1 MILSIARRELRA
13 LFHSPLVWVLAG
25 VLQLLGA
32 WLFLVQMEEYLQVQ
46 SRLATLENPPGVTD
60 LVLTPL
66 LEALAGL
73 ALLVVPL
80 LTMRT
85 LSEEFRDGTIDLLLS
100 SPLRM
105 GQIVLGT
112 YLALLSLLSLLLALM
127 PLSLLL
133 GCEIDTGRLA
143 SGLLGLLLL
152 LGCCAGIGIYLSS
165 LSILS
170 SLTRQ
175 PAVAAISTYGALL
188 FLWIVNLAGGE
199 GGGPLFDWLSLSSH
213 YRRLLDGL
221 VFSSDIAYY
230 LLVTGVSLTLAGRR
244 LESRRLQG

>member
-32 WLFLVQMEEYLQVQ
+32 WLFLVQLEEYLQVQ

-105 GQIVLGT
+105 GQIVLGK

-133 GCEIDTGRLA
+133 GGEIDTGRLA

-152 LGCCAGIGIYLSS
+152 LGCCAGIGIY
-165 LSILS
+165 LS

-199 GGGPLFDWLSLSSH
+199 GGGPLFDWLSLSCH